1 MPQIGDDL
9 RISNVDAEPPEE
21 GADRSTQAAEELAGA
36 SAIFPGL
43 QPLRSLLAK
52 FGSRL
57 SLARWGL

>member
-36 SAIFPGL
+36 PAIFPGL
-43 QPLRSLLAK
+43 QPLRSLFAK
-52 FGSRL
+52 CGEPTLVS
-57 SLARWGL
+57 AMGL